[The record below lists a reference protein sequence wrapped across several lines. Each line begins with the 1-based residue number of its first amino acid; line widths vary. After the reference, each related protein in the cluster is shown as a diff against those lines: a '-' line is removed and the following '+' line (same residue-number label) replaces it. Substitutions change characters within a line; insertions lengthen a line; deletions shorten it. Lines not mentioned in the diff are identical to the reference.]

1 MSKSKEEQNSLE
13 RQVRKHRRKSSN
25 MTGCADKQLT
35 ETKNL
40 NRHFRSKLRE
50 VLRDLSITTGQFNEN
65 YQAIDLI
72 FTPNRVGFEDI
83 RRALNNKWFNAAVR
97 RQMSSGQ
104 FLHKILRGMMGIKSK
119 KLMIKYYHVMV
130 SAVEEPNSFTRWKYD

>member
-1 MSKSKEEQNSLE
+1 
-13 RQVRKHRRKSSN
+13 
-25 MTGCADKQLT
+25 MTGCADKELT

-50 VLRDLSITTGQFNEN
+50 VLRDLTN
-65 YQAIDLI
+65 QAQTEDAKQIEEI
-72 FTPNRVGFEDI
+72 FEPNRVGFEDI
-83 RRALNNKWFNAAVR
+83 RRALRNNWFNSGVK
-97 RQMSSGQ
+97 RQMNSGQ

-130 SAVEEPNSFTRWKYD
+130 SAV

>member
-1 MSKSKEEQNSLE
+1 
-13 RQVRKHRRKSSN
+13 
-25 MTGCADKQLT
+25 MTGCADKELT

-50 VLRDLSITTGQFNEN
+50 VLRDMLPPPEEETHNYTT
-65 YQAIDLI
+65 IDRI

-83 RRALNNKWFNAAVR
+83 RRALSNKWFNSAVR
-97 RQMSSGQ
+97 RQMNSGQ

-130 SAVEEPNSFTRWKYD
+130 SAVEEPVSFTRWKYD